1 MTTFTLSKII
11 TIKNKRA
18 MKYVSHKGKTVR
30 VSDRR
35 YNEYLRKV
43 ENINTWL
50 SFRIKILGF
59 SKEELVMNPS
69 NVVIFCKGLI
79 TDKDGKLHFPK
90 DKEGNLIVDN
100 REVYFSVKEMKFFGG
115 YYCGKLLPFN
125 TPEEAYEYANSL
137 PLIG

>member
-1 MTTFTLSKII
+1 ME
-11 TIKNKRA
+11 
-18 MKYVSHKGKTVR
+18 YVSHKGKTVR

-50 SFRIKILGF
+50 SFRIKIFGF

-69 NVVIFCKGLI
+69 NVVIFIKGMI
-79 TDKDGKLHFPK
+79 TDKNGCLHFPK
-90 DKEGNLIVDN
+90 DKKGNIIIDN
-100 REVYFSVKEMKFFGG
+100 REVYFNAKEGKYFGG
-115 YYCGKLLPFN
+115 YYCGKLFAFD